1 MSTYQTEKME
11 RESEH
16 KFSNNQKVLYGIIG
30 FLVLANLVT
39 LFLFYQSSQ
48 ESNNEL
54 QSSQQEL
61 KETYNKLESISNE
74 LDLKIEEIQKLGG
87 DVEEL
92 RLIRETLEQE
102 KQQLVSQG
110 EIAQS
115 RYNQIRNRVEGY
127 RELLLNKDEEIQEL
141 KQLNEA
147 LYTENTELKEE
158 QRALNKTL
166 STVQTD
172 KQELTQ
178 KVQQASKLEAE
189 NIKVAGVNGNGRVKE
204 RDRYRNNQID
214 DMQLTFNLAKNDVAP
229 IEGKELYIRVLE
241 PDGNVIFDV
250 AKGSGTFMYEGKEMY
265 YTMKKDILFDNTGQQ
280 ISFLY
285 DKGSDYVEGR
295 HTVEIYAD
303 DYIIGKTNFEIR

>member
-1 MSTYQTEKME
+1 ME
-11 RESEH
+11 RESDQ
-16 KFSNNQKVLYGIIG
+16 KLSNKQKVLYIVIG
-30 FLVLANLVT
+30 VLVLTNLVT

-48 ESNNEL
+48 KSNSEL
-54 QSSQQEL
+54 QSNQQEL

-102 KQQLVSQG
+102 KEQLVNQG
-110 EIAQS
+110 EIAQA

-127 RELLLNKDEEIQEL
+127 RELLLKKDEEIQEL

-158 QRALNKTL
+158 HRQLNKTL
-166 STVQTD
+166 SSVRTD
-172 KQELTQ
+172 KQELAQ
-178 KVQQASKLEAE
+178 KVQQASKLKAE
-189 NIKVAGVNGNGRVKE
+189 NIKVAGINSNGRVKE

-214 DMQLTFNLAKNDVAP
+214 DMQLTFNLAKNNVAP
-229 IEGKELYIRVLE
+229 IEGKQIYIRVLE

-250 AKGSGTFMYEGKEMY
+250 ARGSGTFMYEGKEMY

-280 ISFLY
+280 VSFLY

-303 DYIIGKTNFEIR
+303 DYAIGKTNFEIR